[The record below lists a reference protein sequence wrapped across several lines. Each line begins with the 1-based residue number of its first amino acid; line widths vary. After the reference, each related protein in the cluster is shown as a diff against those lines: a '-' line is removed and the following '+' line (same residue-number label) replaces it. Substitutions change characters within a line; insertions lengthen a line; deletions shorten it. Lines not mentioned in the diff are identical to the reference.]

1 MQSKP
6 AHTEQSAS
14 NRRSV
19 SRNLFP
25 LRNNSI
31 RGASMNHN
39 AITNPYNQANKLNS
53 SQHAPVMMG
62 SEKMIPKTLTVK
74 YHLMLVLCGER

>member
-1 MQSKP
+1 MNNKTVN
-6 AHTEQSAS
+6 TETVT

-31 RGASMNHN
+31 RGASLNHSGI
-39 AITNPYNQANKLNS
+39 AHQLTKSHNS
-53 SQHAPVMMG
+53 QNMQN
-62 SEKMIPKTLTVK
+62 T
-74 YHLMLVLCGER
+74 

>member
-1 MQSKP
+1 MQGKTT
-6 AHTEQSAS
+6 HTEQSS

-31 RGASMNHN
+31 RGASMNHSS
-39 AITNPYNQANKLNS
+39 ITNQYNQGQKLNS
-53 SQHAPVMMG
+53 SQHAPILIN
-62 SEKMIPKTLTVK
+62 S
-74 YHLMLVLCGER
+74 

>member
-1 MQSKP
+1 MQIKQGNNE
-6 AHTEQSAS
+6 TTN

-31 RGASMNHN
+31 RGASMNHSGISGHYSKT
-39 AITNPYNQANKLNS
+39 AITNSSSNQEK
-53 SQHAPVMMG
+53 PV
-62 SEKMIPKTLTVK
+62 IKTLTV
-74 YHLMLVLCGER
+74 LLI

>member
-1 MQSKP
+1 MNNKTVN
-6 AHTEQSAS
+6 TETAS

-31 RGASMNHN
+31 RGTSLNHSGI
-39 AITNPYNQANKLNS
+39 AHQLTKSHNS
-53 SQHAPVMMG
+53 QSIQNG
-62 SEKMIPKTLTVK
+62 
-74 YHLMLVLCGER
+74 

>member
-1 MQSKP
+1 MQGKP
-6 AHTEQSAS
+6 AHTEQSTS

-31 RGASMNHN
+31 RGASMNHSV
-39 AITNPYNQANKLNS
+39 TNNQYNQNNKLNS
-53 SQHAPVMMG
+53 SQHAPVMLG
-62 SEKMIPKTLTVK
+62 S
-74 YHLMLVLCGER
+74 